1 MWHRPNRDPLR
12 INQLSAS
19 TGPTSTALPTTC
31 LDASG
36 EATNCWAAPTFPYV
50 RTASSNNRCW
60 KPFVRQPEV
69 ICTPTPS
76 ASAARAAFWI
86 AASNAGSSQ
95 AITGLVASNGEMV
108 CPSGRYPPMVSVAAG
123 PIENAASSGAGDC
136 WAAGVA
142 SGLLPAAA
150 VGAAVGFD
158 GAQAASNVMSPMP
171 ATVKIRSGIPKTIWQ
186 ARDVDLPQPDAHT
199 PHLADVVPSVLAAMG
214 VTSFERRIE
223 LAPDVHGACVLL
235 IDGLGAELLDAHV
248 DDAPVMAELRGP
260 TLQAG
265 FPSTTVA
272 GLAAVGTG
280 CRSGEHGLVGLSFR
294 LPGIGVINPLRWRSH
309 PCGDDLRDVAP
320 PVRVQ
325 RMATTFERAA
335 RAGVAVSVVCP
346 AEFSGSGL
354 TRAILRGGEYVGVH
368 ALGDLASGVRAA
380 LADGGFCYGYHSELD
395 LLGHVYG
402 PGSKAW
408 RMQLRQ
414 VDRLVESIVEG
425 LGPGGLL
432 AVVADHGMVEVDASE
447 VVDIDACEALL
458 DGVDA
463 IGGEPRARHVYV
475 ADGAGDA
482 VLAAWRETLAQR
494 AWVVSR
500 DEAIAAGWF
509 GDRVGDDARFR
520 IGDVVAAARGDAAMM
535 RRTAESLLSSL
546 IGQHGSLTTAEQRV
560 PLLLA
565 YG

>member
-1 MWHRPNRDPLR
+1 MELPKPDP
-12 INQLSAS
+12 
-19 TGPTSTALPTTC
+19 
-31 LDASG
+31 
-36 EATNCWAAPTFPYV
+36 
-50 RTASSNNRCW
+50 
-60 KPFVRQPEV
+60 
-69 ICTPTPS
+69 
-76 ASAARAAFWI
+76 
-86 AASNAGSSQ
+86 
-95 AITGLVASNGEMV
+95 
-108 CPSGRYPPMVSVAAG
+108 
-123 PIENAASSGAGDC
+123 
-136 WAAGVA
+136 
-142 SGLLPAAA
+142 
-150 VGAAVGFD
+150 
-158 GAQAASNVMSPMP
+158 
-171 ATVKIRSGIPKTIWQ
+171 
-186 ARDVDLPQPDAHT
+186 DL

-214 VTSFERRIE
+214 VAGFAPRIP
-223 LAPDVHGACVLL
+223 LQGDIAAACVLL
-235 IDGLGAELLDAHV
+235 VDGLGAELLDTYAE
-248 DDAPVMAELRGP
+248 DAPVLAGLRGQ
-260 TLQAG
+260 TLQVG

-280 CRSGEHGLVGLSFR
+280 CRSGEHGMVGLSFR
-294 LPGIGVINPLRWRSH
+294 LPGADVVNALGWRPH
-309 PCGDDLRDVAP
+309 PWGRDLRDEVP
-320 PVRVQ
+320 PEQVQ
-325 RMATTFERAA
+325 PKPTTFERAA
-335 RAGVAVSVVCP
+335 ASGIAVSVVSG
-346 AEFSGSGL
+346 AQFTGSGL
-354 TRAILRGGEYVGVH
+354 TRAVLRGGRYVGVQ
-368 ALGDLASGVRAA
+368 ALGDLAACVRSA

-402 PGSKAW
+402 PGSTAW

-509 GDRVGDDARFR
+509 GDKVGDDARFR